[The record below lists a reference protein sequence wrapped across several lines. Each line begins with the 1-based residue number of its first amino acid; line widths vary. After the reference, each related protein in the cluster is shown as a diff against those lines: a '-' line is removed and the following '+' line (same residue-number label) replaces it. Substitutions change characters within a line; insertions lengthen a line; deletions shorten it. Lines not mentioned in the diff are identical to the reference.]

1 MRTSTHAFKINGDIF
16 SQYEIT
22 DEQIPITQ
30 LLSPLDKSH
39 INTVR
44 MIGMNYKKHANEINL
59 PIPKYPCLFYK
70 PKTTINGPDDDI
82 VIPKVAQI
90 EEIKLDYEAELVVI
104 IGKPGK
110 DIKEA
115 DALDYVLGYTA
126 GNDVSQRTWQIQRG
140 GSQFSTG
147 KMFDTWAPIG
157 PTIVSPSVI
166 KDPNDLNI
174 YSKINGEIRQNSS
187 TVDMIFNVKHLISFL
202 SQGTTLLP
210 GDLIFTGTPQ
220 GVGNGFNPPK
230 WLRNGDVVEI
240 GIEEIGTIINKVN
253 FD

>member
-1 MRTSTHAFKINGDIF
+1 MRNSTHAYKIKGDIF
-16 SQYEIT
+16 AKYEIT
-22 DEQIPITQ
+22 NEEIPIVQ

-39 INTVR
+39 INTIR
-44 MIGMNYKKHANEINL
+44 MIGMNYRKHAIEINL

-70 PKTTINGPDDDI
+70 PKTTINDPDGDI
-82 VIPKVAQI
+82 IIPKVAQI
-90 EEIKLDYEAELVVI
+90 EEIKLDYEAELVVV
-104 IGKPGK
+104 IGKSGK
-110 DIKEA
+110 DIKESE
-115 DALDYVLGYTA
+115 ALDYVLGYTA

-157 PTIVSPSVI
+157 PTIVSTSVI
-166 KDPNDLNI
+166 KDPNDLKI
-174 YSKINGEIRQNSS
+174 FSKINGELRQNSS

-230 WLRNGDVVEI
+230 WLRNGDLIEI
-240 GIEEIGTIINKVN
+240 GIEDIGTIKNKVN